1 MKKTIVIILL
11 SILGL
16 VIVTNL
22 VFVVRAIDYKSKA
35 EKKSYLVEKEYS
47 KVNIDS
53 RVEDVNIYLSENSET
68 KIVCVENKNVYF
80 EIKVKDET
88 LFIKKVDNRKFYDR
102 IFDFGSYNLDVY
114 LSKSVIEELDIN
126 SNTADIT
133 IHRGFVFEKVK
144 INNSTGDLEFSSKV
158 TEVFDIETST
168 GEVDVEDCEYLGQ
181 ASINTS
187 TGNIDIRN
195 TKCES
200 LTIEVST
207 GEVDLEDVIV
217 TKDLKING
225 STGDVSFEDI
235 DAENIYIELSTGD
248 VEGTILSSKFFDAD
262 SDTGRVN
269 VPKTR
274 EGGECIIRVSTGD
287 INISYK

>member
-11 SILGL
+11 SLLGV

-22 VFVVRAIDYKSKA
+22 VFVVRAIDYKSEA
-35 EKKSYLVEKEYS
+35 EKKNYLVEEEYS
-47 KVNIDS
+47 KLNIDLK
-53 RVEDVNIYLSENSET
+53 VEDINIYLSDISET

-102 IFDFGSYNLDVY
+102 IFDFDSYNLDIY
-114 LSKSVIEELDIN
+114 LSKSTIEELNIN
-126 SNTADIT
+126 SSTADIT
-133 IHRGFVFEKVK
+133 IYRGFVFEEVK
-144 INNSTGDLEFSSKV
+144 INNSTGDLKFSSKV
-158 TEVFDIETST
+158 TKVFDIEPST
-168 GEVDVEDCEYLGQ
+168 GEIELKDCEYLGK
-181 ASINTS
+181 ANINTS
-187 TGNIDIRN
+187 TGDIDIRN
-195 TKCES
+195 TKYES

-207 GEVDLEDVIV
+207 GEVDLEDVII

-225 STGDVSFEDI
+225 STGDVSFDDI

-262 SDTGRVN
+262 SDTGIVN

-287 INISYK
+287 INIRYK